1 MIAAAPLRSSTPKGR
16 LARDRILGAAEKLL
30 ATSGFHGTSMRDV
43 AAAAR
48 LPLANVVYHFA
59 RKEQLYAAVLGA
71 IADQLM
77 RALAAE
83 LATAGAP
90 PLARLAAFAG
100 ALVRWSVEHP
110 GRVRLLM
117 RELLD
122 NPARVARASRLPLA
136 PFLDQATHLVAEAGT
151 SGAEPE
157 LAVLHAVGGLSYVV
171 AAAPTVARIVGAAR
185 ARELAAAREAEALAF
200 VHRVLGVHDHATGAP
215 DPARPPRAR
224 SSRAAHHRHR

>member
-1 MIAAAPLRSSTPKGR
+1 MVAARTPKGQ

-30 ATSGFHGTSMRDV
+30 VTSGFHGTSMRDV

-71 IADQLM
+71 IGDQLL

-83 LATAGAP
+83 LATATGA
-90 PLARLAAFAG
+90 AGRLAAFAA
-100 ALVRWSVEHP
+100 ALVRWSVEYP

-136 PFLDQATHLVAEAGT
+136 PFLDQATVLVAEAGT
-151 SGAEPE
+151 AGAEPE

-171 AAAPTVARIVGAAR
+171 AAQPTVDRIVGAAR
-185 ARELAAAREAEALAF
+185 ARQLAAAREAEARAF
-200 VHRVLGVHDHATGAP
+200 VHRVLGVRHEPGPP

-224 SSRAAHHRHR
+224 SPRGADHRHR